1 MISQR
6 ELEGVVN
13 QVNEA
18 IAKLNKRLESLETQ
32 QTILLHDIK
41 EFAQKPTKER
51 SKKSGRAD

>member
-18 IAKLNKRLESLETQ
+18 IAKLNKRLDSLETQ
-32 QTILLHDIK
+32 QTILLHEIK
-41 EFAQKPTKER
+41 EFVQKPPKER
-51 SKKSGRAD
+51 SKKSGRAN